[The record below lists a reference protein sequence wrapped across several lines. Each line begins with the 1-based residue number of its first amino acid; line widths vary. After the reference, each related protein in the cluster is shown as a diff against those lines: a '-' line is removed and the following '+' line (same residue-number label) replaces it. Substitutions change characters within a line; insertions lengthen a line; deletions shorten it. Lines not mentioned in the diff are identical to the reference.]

1 MKKKWY
7 ASDMAFKIYSLLIAL
22 LLWVFVI
29 YDQNPESTKV
39 IRNVPVY
46 YSNLDALENEGYT
59 VCRGEEEL
67 AVDLKIKGRRLTLG
81 KLSKKSVNAY
91 VTFGDLKSGEYDLSV
106 AAVLPESGLSVA
118 DKRPATI
125 HVKVEKLVEK
135 KIDVGIEYSGSNEEG
150 KLASAE
156 LKTTAV
162 TVSGPESVIN
172 KVSSAKIALDYET
185 VMSQSEGQSKIILY
199 DSDLNDITEN
209 KNIKLSDREIS
220 WESKI
225 YNVKDVSLEMI
236 FAGSGEYTMEEL
248 KISENAVKLCCSD
261 DKTLDFDSVKTYPVS
276 EADVEKIKAGE
287 SVEVTLNLP
296 QHVSVLRQ
304 DANGR
309 WTIADNN
316 SVKIEGKVVHV
327 EKIPLKSET
336 NFEIRSRA
344 EGKEYSITEKPEFV
358 FVKCSESDSGQ
369 LWNTVF
375 YVNAANLDDGEHTL
389 AVEADLPEGAQMMQN
404 YEAKITVKSKN

>member
-7 ASDMAFKIYSLLIAL
+7 ASDMAVKIYSLLIAL

-209 KNIKLSDREIS
+209 KNIKLSDREIL

-248 KISENAVKLCCSD
+248 KISENAVKLCCA
-261 DKTLDFDSVKTYPVS
+261 T
-276 EADVEKIKAGE
+276 IKRLILTA
-287 SVEVTLNLP
+287 LR
-296 QHVSVLRQ
+296 HIRFLRQ
-304 DANGR
+304 
-309 WTIADNN
+309 T
-316 SVKIEGKVVHV
+316 
-327 EKIPLKSET
+327 LK
-336 NFEIRSRA
+336 NQSRR
-344 EGKEYSITEKPEFV
+344 KR
-358 FVKCSESDSGQ
+358 
-369 LWNTVF
+369 
-375 YVNAANLDDGEHTL
+375 
-389 AVEADLPEGAQMMQN
+389 
-404 YEAKITVKSKN
+404 

>member
-46 YSNLDALENEGYT
+46 YSNIDALENEGYT

-135 KIDVGIEYSGSNEEG
+135 KI
-150 KLASAE
+150 K
-156 LKTTAV
+156 
-162 TVSGPESVIN
+162 
-172 KVSSAKIALDYET
+172 
-185 VMSQSEGQSKIILY
+185 
-199 DSDLNDITEN
+199 
-209 KNIKLSDREIS
+209 
-220 WESKI
+220 
-225 YNVKDVSLEMI
+225 
-236 FAGSGEYTMEEL
+236 
-248 KISENAVKLCCSD
+248 
-261 DKTLDFDSVKTYPVS
+261 
-276 EADVEKIKAGE
+276 
-287 SVEVTLNLP
+287 
-296 QHVSVLRQ
+296 
-304 DANGR
+304 
-309 WTIADNN
+309 
-316 SVKIEGKVVHV
+316 
-327 EKIPLKSET
+327 
-336 NFEIRSRA
+336 
-344 EGKEYSITEKPEFV
+344 
-358 FVKCSESDSGQ
+358 
-369 LWNTVF
+369 
-375 YVNAANLDDGEHTL
+375 
-389 AVEADLPEGAQMMQN
+389 
-404 YEAKITVKSKN
+404 